1 MAAHFGEMLLERRR
15 AMGLSIQQV
24 ANTIKIRPQI
34 IEYFETEDL
43 DAMPP
48 RGYAQGMISS
58 YARYLGLNPRLV
70 VDAYFDALDSYER
83 GSGAPSARYREPIA
97 DASPRSANATGRFMM
112 VDSRISPSRFAQRPP
127 QAGYV
132 PAGRSPHE
140 SVSADQLRSSSPGA
154 MRQGPPP
161 RGRGDASR
169 PGARVQGG
177 GARTP
182 YGQRDGARARYQL
195 QGAADRADV
204 SARSRS
210 QRGGRPTGGGRVP
223 AAGARGRGSRVPPR
237 SGGRRGAG
245 SPAPSID
252 PRMLLVA
259 LASGFILLVLVIV
272 LMLRGCA
279 PKSSADTAGSAP
291 RAESVDSGSSDDSDG
306 SSEGSDSADDG
317 STSASSTADG
327 SDADAASDSDDAASD
342 AADDSDDAAD
352 QQETKVTVAI
362 KEKGAVAFLEVKLDG
377 KSVLGAQQIGPF
389 EQEFTVTQQIEIT
402 TDKPSEVTVMKNG
415 KKVSYDMK
423 VSGVAKVTITAPQKD
438 DGTDSQSTDGQDATS
453 DAATQQQ

>member
-1 MAAHFGEMLLERRR
+1 
-15 AMGLSIQQV
+15 
-24 ANTIKIRPQI
+24 
-34 IEYFETEDL
+34 
-43 DAMPP
+43 
-48 RGYAQGMISS
+48 
-58 YARYLGLNPRLV
+58 
-70 VDAYFDALDSYER
+70 
-83 GSGAPSARYREPIA
+83 
-97 DASPRSANATGRFMM
+97 
-112 VDSRISPSRFAQRPP
+112 
-127 QAGYV
+127 
-132 PAGRSPHE
+132 
-140 SVSADQLRSSSPGA
+140 
-154 MRQGPPP
+154 
-161 RGRGDASR
+161 
-169 PGARVQGG
+169 
-177 GARTP
+177 
-182 YGQRDGARARYQL
+182 
-195 QGAADRADV
+195 
-204 SARSRS
+204 
-210 QRGGRPTGGGRVP
+210 
-223 AAGARGRGSRVPPR
+223 
-237 SGGRRGAG
+237 
-245 SPAPSID
+245 
-252 PRMLLVA
+252 MLLVA
-259 LASGFILLVLVIV
+259 LASGVILLVLVIV

-291 RAESVDSGSSDDSDG
+291 RAETVDSGSSDDSDG

-317 STSASSTADG
+317 STAASSTADG

-453 DAATQQQ
+453 DAATQQR